1 MRERTSRMFPSDSTA
16 PTGTR
21 WHPTSTTIDTPSP
34 FPHPTPCTHVQC
46 AHLPTCTCS
55 NTAPGASLCASSA
68 TPHSSMTSATCI
80 PSPSPTSPL
89 PAHPLASAVRDPA
102 APHSV
107 PEAPP
112 STSDRACA
120 PVAHIVRI
128 SSTNRVQGVCTSS
141 SHRAHQ
147 QHKSC
152 ANRLHEQLTSCAPAA
167 HIVRISST
175 NRVKGVC
182 ISSSYRVHQQS
193 TSCAS
198 AAQIV
203 CKACASAAHI
213 LCISSPHR
221 AHLWCWWRLRLL
233 QQLARRRGPPA
244 GPGSAHHQ
252 RRAPAVSCE
261 RTWAIAI
268 TASSRGKSSS
278 ASEASMYTCQC
289 VHSVTVTYDRDNH
302 DIWPAPL

>member
-1 MRERTSRMFPSDSTA
+1 MCTSR
-16 PTGTR
+16 
-21 WHPTSTTIDTPSP
+21 
-34 FPHPTPCTHVQC
+34 
-46 AHLPTCTCS
+46 
-55 NTAPGASLCASSA
+55 
-68 TPHSSMTSATCI
+68 
-80 PSPSPTSPL
+80 
-89 PAHPLASAVRDPA
+89 
-102 APHSV
+102 
-107 PEAPP
+107 
-112 STSDRACA
+112 
-120 PVAHIVRI
+120 
-128 SSTNRVQGVCTSS
+128 

-147 QHKSC
+147 QHKSCARRVHQQLTSCASAAQIVCKSC